1 MTNFYDRMPDQDD
14 DRTVDTE
21 DFEEAVRDNINVNQE
36 VTPQEERFRE
46 DTVLRKNLATA
57 FTILIS
63 FWLVAVLLIL
73 TGNNNIYGLSDGI
86 LKTLLITTTANVIGM
101 MMIILKNLFP
111 NQDSKKQSDN

>member
-1 MTNFYDRMPDQDD
+1 MSTFYDRMPDQDD
-14 DRTVDTE
+14 TDVGTT
-21 DFEEAVRDNINVNQE
+21 DFEEAIRDNININQD

-46 DTVLRKNLATA
+46 DTLLRKNLAIA

-73 TGNNNIYGLSDGI
+73 VGNNYNYKLSDGI

-111 NQDSKKQSDN
+111 NQDCKEEDNG